1 LSENNSLTFSFG
13 INVIIDRSRQMFA
26 QIQSRHDN
34 KFER

>member
-1 LSENNSLTFSFG
+1 
-13 INVIIDRSRQMFA
+13 MFA